1 MTTET
6 RGRRAPSP
14 PPPYPGS
21 TGNATPYAYGG
32 NKPYQPIGV
41 DVAPGLDGFDY
52 LTPDGSRKHIAFSE
66 LVAEDEKPERSKLLR
81 RRLASLPQYIRRHFA
96 AKLDALDAKD
106 RKAADHWLVNTFER
120 HVLTRIDSVN
130 SVYQPDTV
138 MPGILLPIRDQ
149 LFRMLWAGKKE
160 LKRLAYTL
168 ADIFTSEFIRESD
181 HQLAR
186 TGDPEFAALSG
197 YGRIASLAV
206 HLKTP
211 IPGWTAYCN
220 EELEAED
227 ALRAVLR
234 LESPQW
240 WLNRLRRIHA
250 RWREHLMI
258 AAGYVQKKSSPYS
271 SAPCLT
277 EWLAQKK
284 ANREYLKA
292 MELEDQDTGE
302 RISLIDKV
310 AGSVANPANRRR
322 ELMTRMRGFEEL
334 AKLEG
339 LAGDFYTL
347 TAPSRY
353 HSMQHNGRRNNKY
366 CGASPRETQQ
376 YLCKVWARTRAAW
389 KRAGI
394 RVFGFRVV
402 EPHHD
407 ATPHWHLLLF
417 MHPCDIDQARDIFCY
432 HARRE
437 DSAELKGSEAMNRAR
452 FHVEP
457 IDPAKGS
464 ATGYIAK
471 YISKNID
478 GFALDGEKDDETGE
492 DLKEMSRRV
501 SAWASRWAIRQF
513 QQIGGA
519 PVTVYRELR
528 RLGNRELVLHP
539 ELETARQAAD
549 AGEWDNYVLA
559 QGGPLVERDNLRIRL
574 NYETTENG
582 NAYGDDV
589 QRITG
594 IYCPITGNDSLIFT
608 RTTQYKI
615 VPKRQSA
622 DGVAV
627 DVGFS
632 GGNAAPRSSVNNCTR
647 DPATGADGLEH
658 ADHEVGE
665 TVNFDA
671 LSRQEKR
678 ELAQRL
684 SDDVRA
690 KLKTRP
696 PEREERAG
704 LSVKEQQIS
713 ELLALRGIDAS
724 TGMVRSIMAGA
735 SVACGDLIVTVQDGR
750 LVSRNRAASG
760 LDKLPS
766 QVMAAKQKTTSLVN
780 RMKAAFSRN

>member
-52 LTPDGSRKHIAFSE
+52 LTPDGTRKHIAFSE

>member
-1 MTTET
+1 M
-6 RGRRAPSP
+6 
-14 PPPYPGS
+14 
-21 TGNATPYAYGG
+21 
-32 NKPYQPIGV
+32 
-41 DVAPGLDGFDY
+41 
-52 LTPDGSRKHIAFSE
+52 
-66 LVAEDEKPERSKLLR
+66 
-81 RRLASLPQYIRRHFA
+81 
-96 AKLDALDAKD
+96 
-106 RKAADHWLVNTFER
+106 
-120 HVLTRIDSVN
+120 
-130 SVYQPDTV
+130 
-138 MPGILLPIRDQ
+138 
-149 LFRMLWAGKKE
+149 
-160 LKRLAYTL
+160 
-168 ADIFTSEFIRESD
+168 
-181 HQLAR
+181 R

-322 ELMTRMRGFEEL
+322 ELMTRMRGFEDL

-353 HSMQHNGRRNNKY
+353 HAMQHNGRRNNKY

-389 KRAGI
+389 KRKGI

-417 MHPCDIDQARDIFCY
+417 MRPECVEQAREIFRKY
-432 HARRE
+432 ALKE
-437 DSAELKGSEAMNRAR
+437 DGNEPGAQENR
-452 FHVEP
+452 FQVVP
-457 IDPAKGS
+457 IDDAHGS

-492 DLKEMSRRV
+492 DLKEMSLRV

-528 RLGNRELVLHP
+528 RLGDRELVLHP
-539 ELETARQAAD
+539 ELETARQAANG
-549 AGEWDNYVLA
+549 GEWDNYVLA
-559 QGGPLVERDNLRIRL
+559 QGGPLVERDKLRIRL

-582 NAYGDDV
+582 NAYGDNV

-622 DGVAV
+622 DGVTV

-632 GGNAAPRSSVNNCTR
+632 GGSAAPRSSVNNCTR

-690 KLKTRP
+690 KRKTRP
-696 PEREERAG
+696 PEREDGAG

-724 TGMVRSIMAGA
+724 AGMVRSMMAGA
-735 SVACGDLIVTVQDGR
+735 SVACGDLVMTVQDGR

-766 QVMAAKQKTTSLVN
+766 QVMAAKQQTNSLIN
-780 RMKAAFSRN
+780 RMKKAFNGAS